1 MKLATLKGGG
11 RDGRLV
17 VVSRD
22 LKTAVSAASIAATL
36 MEALERWDEVAP
48 RLAEL
53 YAAVNAGT
61 APGLFE
67 FDARAA
73 AAPLPRANQWMD
85 ASTFSSHGNL
95 MKRALKIER
104 QPSAPFPLILQANPS
119 ELLGPYDDEPVV
131 AEDELIDFEAEMGV
145 ITGAVPPRPSLDQAR
160 AAIKLIAL
168 LNDWSLRALVPPEI
182 ASGFGFLR
190 SKAPTSFAAV
200 VVTPDELGDA
210 WRDER
215 VHLPAHVHYN
225 GKHWG
230 HPSAAGMDYGFAEL
244 IVSAA
249 HNRRLLPGTIIGSGA
264 ISEGDPPRVGA
275 SCIAEVRGY
284 EIIHEGAP
292 KSQFMHFGD
301 TVKIEMFSAD
311 GQSIF
316 GAIEQRVVNALA

>member
-22 LKTAVSAASIAATL
+22 LQTAVSAASVVPTL

-48 RLAEL
+48 PLRALSDRLHQ
-53 YAAVNAGT
+53 GR
-61 APGLFE
+61 APGAFR
-67 FDARAA
+67 FDPHAA

-85 ASTFSSHGNL
+85 ASTFSAHGNL

-104 QPSAPFPLILQANPS
+104 QPSAPFPLMLQAMSS
-119 ELLGPYDDEPVV
+119 ELLGAHDDEPIV
-131 AEDELIDFEAEMGV
+131 AEDELVDFEAETAV
-145 ITGAVPPRPSLDQAR
+145 ITGAVPPRPTLQQAR
-160 AAIKLIAL
+160 DAIKLVTL

-190 SKAPTSFAAV
+190 SKAPTAFAPVA
-200 VVTPDELGDA
+200 VTPDELGDA

-215 VHLPAHVHYN
+215 VHLPVTVHYN
-225 GKHWG
+225 GKPWG
-230 HPSAAGMDYGFAEL
+230 TPSAAGMDYGFAEL
-244 IVSAA
+244 ICSAA
-249 HNRRLLPGTIIGSGA
+249 TNRRLLPATIIGSGA

-284 EIIHEGAP
+284 EIIHQGAP
-292 KSQFMHFGD
+292 VSSFMRYGD
-301 TVKIEMFSAD
+301 SVRMEFIGAD
-311 GQSIF
+311 GVSLF
-316 GAIEQRVVNALA
+316 GAIEQRVVRASG